1 MASKPIV
8 ARLSD
13 GREYGFESP
22 SVAYTQDPEAVI
34 IRHQDGTSFEAGE
47 LPVANA
53 IVNEYSRSLPRDEAI
68 VGTADDETL
77 AKFAPKPVKKD
88 EKA

>member
-13 GREYGFESP
+13 GREYGFETP
-22 SVAYTQDPEAVI
+22 AKARKVDPDAVI
-34 IRHQDGTSFEAGE
+34 LRYQDGTS
-47 LPVANA
+47 
-53 IVNEYSRSLPRDEAI
+53 YDE
-68 VGTADDETL
+68 
-77 AKFAPKPVKKD
+77 PKPVKKD